1 MSPRWQSRREPIS
14 HADDWLMTYADMITL
29 LLCFF
34 AIFLFISIPR
44 KDVPQKAEIALP
56 MPMPV
61 QPQGLAGN
69 RPFRNLMGAD
79 QPTGD
84 LIAETLEDVE
94 APPRMEASR
103 VRADAF
109 PVEAREIPPSQAVG
123 DTRPSVP
130 PEIVNTPGPP
140 ATAEIEP
147 KGDRITIIEINS
159 AAFFDSG
166 SATLSKAGESI
177 LRDMAVDLR
186 SNRFKDYQIT
196 VEGHTD
202 DTPISTAR
210 FPSNWELSTARAS
223 AVVHF
228 FLDQGIPALKLRAAG
243 YADTF
248 PKAPNRDVN
257 GIAIPQNQSQ
267 NRRVVIKLE
276 RIEKAAMR
284 K

>member
-1 MSPRWQSRREPIS
+1 MSRSWQSRREPVS

-34 AIFLFISIPR
+34 AIFLFISIR

-56 MPMPV
+56 MPLPV
-61 QPQGLAGN
+61 QPK
-69 RPFRNLMGAD
+69 
-79 QPTGD
+79 T
-84 LIAETLEDVE
+84 
-94 APPRMEASR
+94 
-103 VRADAF
+103 
-109 PVEAREIPPSQAVG
+109 PS
-123 DTRPSVP
+123 
-130 PEIVNTPGPP
+130 
-140 ATAEIEP
+140 TAEIEP
-147 KGDRITIIEINS
+147 KGDRITTFEISS

-166 SATLSKAGESI
+166 SATLSTPGESI
-177 LRDMAVDLR
+177 LRDMAVDLK
-186 SNRFKDYQIT
+186 SDRFKDYQIT

-202 DTPISTAR
+202 DAPISTAR

-228 FLDQGIPALKLRAAG
+228 FLDQGIPAMKLRAAG

-248 PKAPNRDVN
+248 PKVPNRDAN
-257 GIAIPQNQSQ
+257 GTAIPQNQSQ